1 MNQQY
6 GEIRVTFRRAE
17 QSEPTYTSDARTIW
31 ALPESVR
38 TDAFA
43 DIFRQASVLYT
54 EAVALDDMKGA
65 QEAAFTAISVI
76 AGLFPDHEDPAHK
89 LIVAFLGA
97 LVAARSGS
105 NRHILLRPGLRISGT
120 KGGLG
125 AACIAAGAVAAA
137 QTLEAYGMTK
147 GAARLRVA
155 KMFAAQG
162 YSRKRD
168 DHGTPKP
175 VTASAIRSWMERPD
189 ANPLVVAIAPEYRK
203 HIDKRISDLGLT
215 TADQVAGL
223 LESMTPE
230 FLQNYIAL

>member
-17 QSEPTYTSDARTIW
+17 QSDPTYTSDARTIW
-31 ALPESVR
+31 ALPESAR
-38 TDAFA
+38 ADAFA

-65 QEAAFTAISVI
+65 QEAAFAAITVI
-76 AGLFPDHEDPAHK
+76 AGLFPDREDPAHK
-89 LIVAFLGA
+89 LIAAFLGA

-120 KGGLG
+120 KGGFG

-147 GAARLRVA
+147 RAARQRVA
-155 KMFAAQG
+155 KMLTAQG

-168 DHGTPKP
+168 DHGAPKP
-175 VTASAIRSWMERPD
+175 VTASAIRAWEERP
-189 ANPLVVAIAPEYRK
+189 AENPLVVAIAPEYRQY
-203 HIDKRISDLGLT
+203 IDKRISDQGLT
-215 TADQVAGL
+215 TANQVAEL
-223 LESMTPE
+223 LEGLTPE
-230 FLQNYIAL
+230 FLQNHIAL